1 VAERL
6 VEWFDL
12 LSREPDASV
21 ASRTV
26 AGTPTGT
33 ITFLFTDIVGS
44 TRRWEADPVE
54 MDGALA
60 RHDAILRDAV
70 TQHGGYVFST
80 GGDGFAVAFA
90 RAGDAVEAAV
100 ETQRAL
106 QAQGLPPV
114 RVGIHTGEAV
124 ERDGD
129 YFGPDVNR
137 AARLMAIGHG
147 GQVLLSQATAN
158 LLPAAELRDLGEHRL
173 RDLSRAERVFQI
185 FAPELSQDFPPLRS
199 LDAFSGNLPL
209 QLTSF
214 VGRTGELATL
224 TQAVHGARLVTVIGV
239 GGVGKTRVA
248 VQAAADVVS
257 DYRDG
262 AWICELATANDAEA
276 VEQVAGSAL
285 GVTPQPG
292 MTLEQ
297 SIVEFLRTKHLLLVL
312 DNCEHVIDPAGRL
325 ADAILRACPNVRVIA
340 TSREPLALDGEH
352 IFPLRSLGVGS
363 ASDDL
368 AAISVSDAARL
379 FEDRGRAAR
388 PGFALDSTNTTAVG
402 EICRRLD
409 GIPLAIEL
417 AAARIVAMSPAEIS
431 SLLDERFRLLTGGRR
446 GSLERHQT
454 LRATVEWS
462 YSLLEP
468 AERTAFDRLAVFSGF
483 DAAAARAVISDDELD
498 EWSVLDAIEG
508 LVRKS
513 MLGAEEV
520 DGTTR
525 YPMLETLR
533 QFAIERL
540 DEHDELDHW
549 RRRHAEFFA
558 GFAEV
563 IGPALLGPDE
573 VRARKRL
580 YADLDNL
587 RAASTWALDRDDVD
601 DAELGVCILAELAE
615 DFGMVVRVRWA
626 LPSAERALD
635 AARRSTPG
643 RRAAVLASAAYEA
656 STRFDDETALALG
669 REALG
674 DGIPPDCPSPYRV
687 CYAASAAG
695 SPNARSSAAMTLLE
709 DLVAKLEAADIP
721 PAELARVYTLL
732 VQGNV
737 MRVDFDQARRWAER
751 AEQLAQESGNPSTI
765 AQVSYH
771 LGTLWARDEPDRAIT
786 AYERCIFMSTNAAA
800 MDATTGAALFQC
812 ALLLARRGDR
822 STALADLRQ
831 SIVMQDWMKTRPQ
844 LEGALAYAME
854 ILTVLGAYEDAAVLA
869 GAARSGAL
877 THLRSL
883 KPPPERQQRSASP
896 LREVLGDRFDA
907 IAAAGAAMTFDELV
921 AWILTRLDA
930 LLAEELASS

>member
-1 VAERL
+1 
-6 VEWFDL
+6 
-12 LSREPDASV
+12 
-21 ASRTV
+21 
-26 AGTPTGT
+26 
-33 ITFLFTDIVGS
+33 
-44 TRRWEADPVE
+44 
-54 MDGALA
+54 M
-60 RHDAILRDAV
+60 
-70 TQHGGYVFST
+70 
-80 GGDGFAVAFA
+80 
-90 RAGDAVEAAV
+90 
-100 ETQRAL
+100 
-106 QAQGLPPV
+106 

-129 YFGPDVNR
+129 YFGPAVNR

-147 GQVLLSQATAN
+147 GQVLVSQATAT
-158 LLPAAELRDLGEHRL
+158 LLPSTELRDLGEHRL

-185 FAPELSQDFPPLRS
+185 LAPELAQDFPPLRS

-214 VGRTGELATL
+214 VGRTAELATL
-224 TQAVHGARLVTVIGV
+224 AQAIHDARLVTVIGV
-239 GGVGKTRVA
+239 GGVGKTRLA
-248 VQAAADVVS
+248 TQTAADVVAE
-257 DYRDG
+257 YRDG
-262 AWICELATANDAEA
+262 AWICELAVGNDAESVA
-276 VEQVAGSAL
+276 QVAGSTL

-292 MTLEQ
+292 LTLEQ

-417 AAARIVAMSPAEIS
+417 AAARIVAMSPAEIA

-513 MLGAEEV
+513 MLGAEDI

-540 DEHDELDHW
+540 DERDELDHW
-549 RRRHAEFFA
+549 RRRHAGFFA
-558 GFAEV
+558 DFAEMV
-563 IGPALLGPDE
+563 GPTLLGSDE
-573 VRARKRL
+573 VVMRERL

-587 RAASTWALDRDDVD
+587 RAAATWAIDRDDAAD
-601 DAELGVCILAELAE
+601 EELGVRILAALAE
-615 DFGMVVRVRWA
+615 DFAMVGRARWA

-656 STRFDDETALALG
+656 SSRFDSETALALG

-674 DGIPPDCPSPYRV
+674 DWITTDCPAPYRV
-687 CYAASAAG
+687 CFVAATDG
-695 SPNARSSAAMTLLE
+695 NARGGEAMTLLE
-709 DLVAKLEAADIP
+709 GLIEQLEAADIP
-721 PAELARVYTLL
+721 PAELARTYTLL

-737 MRVDFDQARRWAER
+737 MRSEFDQAQRWGAR
-751 AEQLAQESGNPSTI
+751 ADALAHESGNPTTI

-771 LGTLWARDEPDRAIT
+771 LGTLWARDQPDRAI
-786 AYERCIFMSTNAAA
+786 ASYERCIDMSISAN
-800 MDATTGAALFQC
+800 DATLGAALFQC

-822 STALADLRQ
+822 ATALAHLRRA
-831 SIVMQDWMKTRPQ
+831 IVVQEWMKQRPQ
-844 LEGALAYAME
+844 LWGALAYGME

-877 THLRSL
+877 TNLRSMTT
-883 KPPPERQQRSASP
+883 PPERQQRNASP
-896 LREVLGDRFDA
+896 LREALGDRFDA
-907 IAAAGAAMTFDELV
+907 VAAKGAAMSFDELV
-921 AWILTRLDA
+921 AWTLARLDA
-930 LLAEELASS
+930 LLEAEPASP